1 MFITQMPTGLNAIK
15 PARSVFQ
22 LIAVFLLVLVISGQV
37 FADEK
42 QSLIKATRDGNQ
54 ELVISLINGGVD
66 VNQADDSG
74 YTPLMW
80 AARYNYL
87 EISRLLVS
95 ANARIGIKNNAGL
108 DAIQLAA
115 RFDNYKIA
123 RFLENSYSPGKEL
136 LGKEVF
142 KNQNNIKSAA
152 PAVVSDKNQDGY
164 LDEVVTGKLLTGYDK
179 NTVILALKKCDQDK
193 QYKILSAWWGLYK
206 NKWRRSKKLNDSVV
220 FSNRRGYSIEINF
233 SSENNQVV
241 MLVGYRYK
249 QGRLDIL
256 KRIARHSE
264 STYEYLC
271 EIPDTTD
278 KLLIDENEYDDEI
291 IFKTDACENKP
302 DIRLAVPLIGLRK
315 NHWKNI
321 RIHNKEYISAE
332 YNDGLIHRKVVIKYF
347 DDWKYGRIYLSSD
360 AKNTKLA
367 PEALEKQL
375 DKQKEKLKKDIS
387 RSYKS
392 FCRI

>member
-1 MFITQMPTGLNAIK
+1 MFIHPL
-15 PARSVFQ
+15 PADLFKIYLARIIPQVISILF
-22 LIAVFLLVLVISGQV
+22 LIFIISGQV
-37 FADEK
+37 YANEK
-42 QSLIKATRDGNQ
+42 LPLLEAAKGGNQ
-54 ELVISLINGGVD
+54 ELVISLINSGED

-87 EISRLLVS
+87 EISRILVS
-95 ANARIGIKNNAGL
+95 ADARIRIKNNAGL
-108 DAIQLAA
+108 DAIQLAV
-115 RFDNYKIA
+115 RFDNYKIV
-123 RFLENSYSPGKEL
+123 RFLENSYSPGKEI
-136 LGKEVF
+136 F
-142 KNQNNIKSAA
+142 KKQNNVKSAT

-193 QYKILSAWWGLYK
+193 QYKTLSAWWGFYK
-206 NKWRRSKKLNDSVV
+206 NKWRQSKKVNDSVV

-256 KRIARHSE
+256 KRIAGD
-264 STYEYLC
+264 TKTIYEFLC
-271 EIPDTTD
+271 EVPETTD
-278 KLLIDENEYDDEI
+278 RLLIDENEYDDEI
-291 IFKTDACENKP
+291 IFKTAACENKP
-302 DIRLAVPLIGLRK
+302 DVRLAVPLINLRK
-315 NHWKNI
+315 NNWKNI

-332 YNDGLIHRKVVIKYF
+332 YNDGLMHRKVVIKYF

-360 AKNTKLA
+360 AKNSKLE
-367 PEALEKQL
+367 PEVLEKQL
-375 DKQKEKLKKDIS
+375 EKQKEKLKKDIA